1 MRRQL
6 FPALAMVVIFTVV
19 CGLAY
24 PLVVTGIAQGAFAD
38 KADGSLVDKD
48 GVAVGSE
55 LIGQPFSEPQY
66 FHPRPSAAGDGY
78 DGSASSGSNLGPTNP
93 ALVGDCESVP
103 MTDEEDNELTD
114 DDGNPIYE
122 TNPDG
127 SLVCDPDT
135 IPQRAAAY
143 REENGLDATAAV
155 PVDAVT
161 ASGSGLDPHISVA
174 NARIQA
180 VRVASERGLDLD
192 VVLSLVD
199 DHTEGRTLGFL
210 GEEGV
215 NVLTLNLALDEL

>member
-24 PLVVTGIAQGAFAD
+24 PLVITGIAQGIFAD
-38 KADGSLVDKD
+38 KADGSLVEVD
-48 GVAVGSE
+48 GTPVGSE
-55 LIGQPFSEPQY
+55 LIGQAFVEPQY

-78 DGSASSGSNLGPTNP
+78 DGSASSGSNFGPTNP
-93 ALVGDCESVP
+93 ALIGDCEPVP
-103 MTDEEDNELTD
+103 LTDEEDNELTD
-114 DDGNPIYE
+114 DEGNPLHE

-127 SLVCDPDT
+127 SLACDPNT
-135 IPQRAAAY
+135 IPQRVAAY
-143 REENGLDATAAV
+143 RDENGLDATAEV

-180 VRVASERGLDLD
+180 VRVAAERGLELD
-192 VVLSLVD
+192 EVFELID
-199 DHTEGRTLGFL
+199 QHTDGRTLGFL

-215 NVLTLNLALDEL
+215 NVLRLNLALDQL